1 MKLLGGQAPAPLVS
15 ISTYLVLIT
24 VLFATKT
31 MFARVGCTRG
41 GLGNALCFSI
51 RSRRCFNDAPL
62 RSIDGAFD
70 TLC

>member
-31 MFARVGCTRG
+31 M
-41 GLGNALCFSI
+41 LQE
-51 RSRRCFNDAPL
+51 
-62 RSIDGAFD
+62 
-70 TLC
+70 